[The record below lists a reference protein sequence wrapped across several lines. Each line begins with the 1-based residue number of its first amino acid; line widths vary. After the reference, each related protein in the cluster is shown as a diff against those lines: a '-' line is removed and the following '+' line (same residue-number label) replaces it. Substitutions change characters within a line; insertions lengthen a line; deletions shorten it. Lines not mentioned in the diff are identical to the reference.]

1 MVKNS
6 QADDVRVL
14 LKRGRKFSVFATEVL
29 GLDLNKAQWR
39 IARVLDTIEQDGQW
53 PIKELVVVAA
63 NQIGK
68 TLFQAVVMLWATI
81 YKIGVDPRDPKA
93 WEAAPYL
100 WIHLGPV
107 QQQAYHAHKDAKLL
121 IRGEHPAQ
129 SDPRLPQGLVTEAK
143 IENYYDGFNLFNG
156 ATIMFRTGEQ
166 RAEAILG
173 YRAAAISCDE
183 AAFFGELTE
192 TKNTVLMMR
201 LIASGG
207 PVMFFSTPNGMNDF
221 YDQAENIRVKGEEVE
236 EMVWRDGK
244 KLLVWAVITD
254 NEGYG
259 LTADEIARMERDLNP
274 ATREQQLRGA
284 FLEPQEAFFVPQKP
298 IMACFK
304 KDMPTFKAA
313 VAGHKYAIAWDISVA
328 SDPTV
333 AYVFDVTEWPWEG
346 VNEVYYLKPLSATAL
361 VGEIHKL
368 HAMYGTEYD
377 PVFGARSEVV
387 TGFDA
392 TSMGGAVMRQLLS
405 GLHPKKPINMAGS
418 PKKKLEALTNL
429 KNRLT
434 KGELIL
440 PYEWSGLR
448 QEVLNYRLKD
458 DKIRQDRVMAL
469 MMADMVA
476 TGIAGSKASQPADAH
491 SKVSRKRVLRWR

>member
-1 MVKNS
+1 
-6 QADDVRVL
+6 
-14 LKRGRKFSVFATEVL
+14 VFAEEVL
-29 GLDLNKAQWR
+29 GLSLNKAQWR
-39 IARVLDTIEQDGQW
+39 IARVLDGVEEDGQW
-53 PIKELVVVAA
+53 PLKELVVVAA

-68 TLFQAVVMLWATI
+68 TLFQAVVMLWASI
-81 YKIGVDPRDPKA
+81 YKIGVDPRDAKA

-121 IRGEHPAQ
+121 LRGEHPAQ
-129 SDPRLPQGLVTEAK
+129 TQCRLPKGLVTEAK

-183 AAFFGELTE
+183 AAFFSELTE

-207 PVMFFSTPNGMNDF
+207 PVLFFSTPNGMNDF
-221 YDQAENIRVKGEEVE
+221 YDEAENIRVKGREVE
-236 EMVWRDGK
+236 DMVWEQGN
-244 KLLVWAVITD
+244 KLLVWATITD

-259 LTADEIARMERDLNP
+259 LTSDEIARMERDLNP
-274 ATREQQLRGA
+274 ATKEQQLRGA
-284 FLEPQEAFFVPQKP
+284 FLEPTEAFFVPQKP
-298 IMACFK
+298 IVDSFRK
-304 KDMPTFKAA
+304 EMPTE
-313 VAGHKYAIAWDISVA
+313 VGPIAGNKYAIAWDISVA

-333 AYVFDVTEWPWEG
+333 AYVLDVTKWPWQA
-346 VNEVYYLKPLSATAL
+346 VKEVYYFKPLSATAL

-368 HAMYGTEYD
+368 HNLYNGEYD
-377 PVFGARSEVV
+377 PVFGARSTAT

-392 TSMGGAVMRQLLS
+392 TSMGGAVMRQLLT

-418 PKKKLEALTNL
+418 PKKKLEGLTNL
-429 KNRLT
+429 KARLT
-434 KGELIL
+434 KGELHI
-440 PYEWSGLR
+440 PYEWNGLR

-476 TGIAGSKASQPADAH
+476 TGISGSKPSVPVNPHA
-491 SKVSRKRVLRWR
+491 KVTRKRVLTWR

>member
-1 MVKNS
+1 MG
-6 QADDVRVL
+6 
-14 LKRGRKFSVFATEVL
+14 LK
-29 GLDLNKAQWR
+29 LNKAQWR
-39 IARVLDTIEQDGQW
+39 IARVLDTVGEDGQW
-53 PIKELVVVAA
+53 PLKELVVVAA

-68 TLFQAVVMLWATI
+68 TLFQAVVMLWASI
-81 YKIGVDPRDPKA
+81 YKIGVDPRDPRA

-107 QQQAYHAHKDAKLL
+107 QQQAYHAFKDAKLL

-129 SDPRLPQGLVTEAK
+129 TDPRLPKGLVTEAK
-143 IENYYDGFNLFNG
+143 IENYYDGFNVFNG
-156 ATIMFRTGEQ
+156 GTIMFRTGESK
-166 RAEAILG
+166 AEAILG

-183 AAFFGELTE
+183 AAFFDYLTE

-221 YDQAENIRVKGEEVE
+221 YDQADSIRARGHEVE
-236 EMVWRDGK
+236 DMVWRDGK
-244 KLLVWAVITD
+244 KMLVWAVITD

-259 LTADEIARMERDLNP
+259 LTSDEIARMERDLNP
-274 ATREQQLRGA
+274 ATKEQQLRGA

-298 IMACFK
+298 ILASFK
-304 KDMPTFKAA
+304 KDLPAFVKAEP
-313 VAGHKYAIAWDISVA
+313 GHKYAIAWDISVA

-333 AYVFDVTEWPWEG
+333 AYVVDVTQTPWQA
-346 VNEVYYLKPLSATAL
+346 VCEVYFQKPLSATGL

-368 HAMYGTEYD
+368 HELYANAYD

-392 TSMGGAVMRQLLS
+392 TSMGGAVMRQLLTD
-405 GLHPKKPINMAGS
+405 LHPKKPINMAGS

-434 KGELIL
+434 NQQIVI
-440 PYEWSGLR
+440 PYEWNGLR

-476 TGIAGSKASQPADAH
+476 TGIAGNQQAQPVNVHARLT
-491 SKVSRKRVLRWR
+491 RKRELRWR